1 MYLALYVLEV
11 VDSIDGAGTTIA
23 GHTHSS
29 TASNIVGNLS
39 RDQIIFLCLNM
50 LEVHSR
56 TRDKT
61 CISVFM
67 TADWQMCWSGTFLHL
82 EASSTMAPVSI
93 SP

>member
-1 MYLALYVLEV
+1 MLEV

-23 GHTHSS
+23 GHTHSG
-29 TASNIVGNLS
+29 TTSNIVRNLS
-39 RDQIIFLCLNM
+39 RDQIILLVNM

-93 SP
+93 RP